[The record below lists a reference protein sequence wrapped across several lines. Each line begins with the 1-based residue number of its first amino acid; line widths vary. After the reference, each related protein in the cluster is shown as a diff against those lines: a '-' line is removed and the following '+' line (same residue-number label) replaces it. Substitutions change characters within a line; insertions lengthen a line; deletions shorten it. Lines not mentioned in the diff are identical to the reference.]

1 MSLAGEKVIR
11 GLEEAITMQQNNE
24 PTVDSI
30 ISKYISLR
38 TKKQNMDIEH
48 KAKVKTIDE
57 RLKKLEAWLQMKMH
71 VDGVKAIN
79 TDSGMA
85 YKTTVEQATVSDMN
99 SFIEFVKEKE
109 AWHLLE
115 KRVSKTGIREL
126 LDADEPLPP
135 GINWFVTTAINV
147 RKPNER

>member
-1 MSLAGEKVIR
+1 M
-11 GLEEAITMQQNNE
+11 TE

-30 ISKYISLR
+30 IGKYVELR
-38 TKKQNMDIEH
+38 ATKQAKDAAH
-48 KAKVKTIDE
+48 KADIKLIDDK
-57 RLKKLEAWLQMKMH
+57 LKKLEAWLQMKMH